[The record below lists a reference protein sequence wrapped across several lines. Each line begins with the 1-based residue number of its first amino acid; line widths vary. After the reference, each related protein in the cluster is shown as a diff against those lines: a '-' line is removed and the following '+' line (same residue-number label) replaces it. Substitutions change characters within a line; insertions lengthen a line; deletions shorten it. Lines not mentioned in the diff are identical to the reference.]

1 MERQHKATVARTS
14 DPFEQTLS
22 GMIGLPNGAHTQPAA
37 IQVIDFYGHATA
49 YIVQTVRTEDEG
61 VSVFVTEVGAGGT
74 AQRFILPQVV
84 LATIDRQRD
93 AITTKLRRRNGQ
105 RIAEA
110 RKAAGLEP
118 GFATKRKGTR

>member
-22 GMIGLPNGAHTQPAA
+22 GMIGLPNGA
-37 IQVIDFYGHATA
+37 
-49 YIVQTVRTEDEG
+49 
-61 VSVFVTEVGAGGT
+61 
-74 AQRFILPQVV
+74 
-84 LATIDRQRD
+84 
-93 AITTKLRRRNGQ
+93 RNGQ